1 MSLASPF
8 DRTAGTPSAPSWHTN
23 PRALKAHLDRRPY
36 WVLNYAGSDALYEGD
51 PCRCRRHQ
59 EQDWMCR
66 PSGRIE
72 RSIGLYAPDGLYHE
86 LGGAWY
92 DMTGKLFQL
101 KLGMRALGFG
111 GTGFHLIG
119 AVGGLDGQCLCYS
132 WEYDVFSATGGH
144 IVGPFSDNVYAFAY
158 GGLGQLGI
166 DNLGL
171 RL

>member
-1 MSLASPF
+1 
-8 DRTAGTPSAPSWHTN
+8 
-23 PRALKAHLDRRPY
+23 
-36 WVLNYAGSDALYEGD
+36 
-51 PCRCRRHQ
+51 
-59 EQDWMCR
+59 
-66 PSGRIE
+66 
-72 RSIGLYAPDGLYHE
+72 
-86 LGGAWY
+86 
-92 DMTGKLFQL
+92 MTGKLFQL